1 MEDLFGAAQAQAQAQ
16 SQIMNSQSMMPM
28 QGQSMMQMQNTYGQ
42 NMMPMQGQ
50 SMMSMQGYNQGMMM
64 QDPYSQNMMIQQ
76 NMYGNQVMNPYG
88 GGVDQMGY
96 VHYSRG
102 QVLQMLRDYIVMNTG
117 KTIMCEEKL
126 DDLPMNSLRHC
137 CAESRSIIT
146 NLSPYTF
153 QLPEAGIQFQFYFC
167 MDCCKLFYPKDF
179 MY

>member
-1 MEDLFGAAQAQAQAQ
+1 MEDLFGAAQAQAQ
-16 SQIMNSQSMMPM
+16 SQMMNNQNMM
-28 QGQSMMQMQNTYGQ
+28 QGQG
-42 NMMPMQGQ
+42 MMP
-50 SMMSMQGYNQGMMM
+50 MQGYNQGMMPMQDFNQGMMPMQGYNQGMM
-64 QDPYSQNMMIQQ
+64 QDPYNQNMMMQQ
-76 NMYGNQVMNPYG
+76 SMYGNQMISPYG
-88 GGVDQMGY
+88 GRVDQMGY

-102 QVLQMLRDYIVMNTG
+102 QVLQMLRDFVVMNTG
-117 KTIMCEEKL
+117 KTIMYEEKL

-137 CAESRSIIT
+137 CAESKSIIT